1 MRLGL
6 AAALA
11 LFASACAAL
20 PATGPSVGGPPAI
33 PSGPLSL
40 GDYRAASQA
49 AVLSG
54 FEREIAG
61 RYAPGVV
68 LAAAAA
74 DLRANQF
81 TCAAPSN
88 SARRGDPPAQIC
100 RRTVTANGCTH
111 TWQAHLFAG
120 EAANLGRARGL
131 YDRRCGGDGLLGG
144 PD

>member
-11 LFASACAAL
+11 LFASACATL
-20 PATGPSVGGPPAI
+20 PISGPGAGAPPSI

-40 GDYRAASQA
+40 GDYRNGSPG

-54 FEREIAG
+54 FEREITS
-61 RYAPGVV
+61 RYAPGVL
-68 LAAAAA
+68 LAAAAT
-74 DLRANQF
+74 DLRAQQF
-81 TCAAPSN
+81 TCAAPSRA
-88 SARRGDPPAQIC
+88 SRGDPPAQIC
-100 RRTVTANGCTH
+100 RRTLTANGCTY

-120 EAANLGRARGL
+120 EADRVGRARGL

-144 PD
+144 PG